1 MRVFLKSSLNI
12 YMSDETTKPLEKYKF
27 IQNEITTVQ
36 LIIAATLIHH
46 SIYMYTINTQ
56 YQLQLTIPAESL
68 FERVHLSPQCLMY

>member
-1 MRVFLKSSLNI
+1 
-12 YMSDETTKPLEKYKF
+12 MSDETAKPLEKYKF

-56 YQLQLTIPAESL
+56 YQ
-68 FERVHLSPQCLMY
+68 